1 MKSIRL
7 KTILNQKFKKKKT
20 MSKEPSKYIAAFAY
34 IDKTFI
40 DLSTT
45 SPRVSYISSASV
57 TGARV

>member
-1 MKSIRL
+1 
-7 KTILNQKFKKKKT
+7 
-20 MSKEPSKYIAAFAY
+20 MSKEPSKHIAAFAY